1 MVFERKRS
9 INARFKCT
17 YTTFIYF
24 TNVDTAGRAIC
35 IGEPGK
41 KVAERFREHL
51 GLEKKKKT
59 NDASLLRSYQLRQ
72 TCIIGIVSYSLKEPD
87 PCKLSKCSHPLH
99 KCVRP
104 SSVSTCIC
112 PPSACTM
119 EYAPVCGSDGKTY
132 ANNCVL
138 KEIACER
145 SQNIT
150 LKNQGECEE
159 DVEGKFFL
167 T

>member
-1 MVFERKRS
+1 MKS
-9 INARFKCT
+9 
-17 YTTFIYF
+17 
-24 TNVDTAGRAIC
+24 
-35 IGEPGK
+35 GK
-41 KVAERFREHL
+41 TLSRTSWPR
-51 GLEKKKKT
+51 KKKKT
-59 NDASLLRSYQLRQ
+59 NDASLLRSYQLGQ
-72 TCIIGIVSYSLKEPD
+72 SCIIGIVSYSLTEPD

-99 KCVRP
+99 KCVRT
-104 SSVSTCIC
+104 SSVSMCIC

-119 EYAPVCGSDGKTY
+119 EYDPVCGSDGKTY

>member
-1 MVFERKRS
+1 MVLERKRS
-9 INARFKCT
+9 INAPLWFKCT

-24 TNVDTAGRAIC
+24 TNVNTARRAIC
-35 IGEPGK
+35 IGEPGR

-51 GLEKKKKT
+51 GVEKK
-59 NDASLLRSYQLRQ
+59 NDASLLMSYQLRRS
-72 TCIIGIVSYSLKEPD
+72 CIIGILPYSLTEPD
-87 PCKLSKCSHPLH
+87 PCKLSKCSHPFH
-99 KCVRP
+99 KCIRT
-104 SSVSTCIC
+104 SSVSMCIC
-112 PPSACTM
+112 PPSACTR
-119 EYAPVCGSDGKTY
+119 EYVPVCGSDGKTY

-138 KEIACER
+138 KKIACER

-150 LKNQGECEE
+150 LENKGECEE